1 MGRRYRIRAFAAM
14 TGVTV
19 KALLH
24 YDRLGLLR
32 PPRTNAGHRLYT
44 DADRQRL
51 EQIVALK
58 FLGLPLRQIRQVL
71 NGHTLPLAAAL
82 GARREALAA
91 ERERL
96 DRAIAAIRRIE
107 GAMAQGPGSEA
118 AVLTQLTSF
127 VLCHDADA
135 MRQYFGDAAW
145 KVCRHYFAEP
155 QSPAWRAFYEDVA
168 AALDEDPC
176 GDRAEALLWRMYAI
190 MNDETHGDLTLQ
202 REIAEGMMRAH
213 RDKDRWPA
221 SIRERFDNPRMREI
235 GCFLRR
241 VSQMVFLK
249 RGPHLYGRYRREA
262 VRSRNGLDP
271 AVGSG
276 LMLPP

>member
-1 MGRRYRIRAFAAM
+1 VSRRYRIRAFAAM

-32 PPRTNAGHRLYT
+32 PPRTTAGHRLYA
-44 DADRQRL
+44 DADRERL

-96 DRAIAAIRRIE
+96 DRGIAAILSIE
-107 GAMAQGPGSEA
+107 EAIARGHGSDA
-118 AVLTQLTSF
+118 AVLTQLTS
-127 VLCHDADA
+127 LILRHDADA
-135 MRQYFGDAAW
+135 MRQYFSDAAW
-145 KVCRHYFAEP
+145 EVCRDYFAESAP
-155 QSPAWRAFYEDVA
+155 SAWSAFYDDVS
-168 AALDEDPC
+168 AALDDDPC

-190 MNDETHGDLTLQ
+190 MNEETHGDLALL
-202 REIAEGMMRAH
+202 REVTDGMTRAY
-213 RDKDRWPA
+213 RNREDWPV
-221 SIRERFDNPRMREI
+221 SIRDRFDNERMREI
-235 GCFLRR
+235 SGFLRR

-249 RGPHLYGRYRREA
+249 RGPDLYRRYRLLA
-262 VRSRNGLDP
+262 SPLGCVTP
-271 AVGSG
+271 
-276 LMLPP
+276 